1 MSTYQAL
8 NELVVERIEGR
19 RLPTYND
26 MVREARRIWKEQPNV
41 THFLLGFSW
50 IGGSKASPSF
60 QRQVL
65 DYAGDLNIAVRM
77 FERVSDGRE
86 WRCAR
91 LGDGQY
97 QVQLGSK
104 DSGSSGPCKTLALAM
119 CLCALR
125 ASGVTDEEI
134 QEAL

>member
-1 MSTYQAL
+1 MSTYQGL

-65 DYAGDLNIAVRM
+65 DYAGDLNIASRLLK
-77 FERVSDGRE
+77 RVADGRV
-86 WRCAR
+86 WHLQR
-91 LGDGQY
+91 LGDGQFQA
-97 QVQLGSK
+97 QVGARGE
-104 DSGSSGPCKTLALAM
+104 GSSGPCKSPALAM